1 MPGIKRCVGVMDC
14 PQAVNVAFTKQVAA
28 FHHLFD
34 QLFEADALPF
44 SLTAF
49 ADTFHGLENA

>member
-1 MPGIKRCVGVMDC
+1 MFRIKRCSGVVDGS
-14 PQAVNVAFTKQVAA
+14 QTINVAFTKQISA

-44 SLTAF
+44 SLTALTD
-49 ADTFHGLENA
+49 ALHGLQNT

>member
-1 MPGIKRCVGVMDC
+1 MFRIKRCSGIVDSS
-14 PQAVNVAFTKQVAA
+14 QTINVAFTKQIAT

-44 SLTAF
+44 SFTAF
-49 ADTFHGLENA
+49 TDALHRLQNT